1 MKNHLRKLIAI
12 VLAAVLLM
20 STFPAITAASA
31 ESNTSTPDASANNA
45 YATQAADSDIVIGGS
60 FGKKN
65 YTMEANG
72 TINIAVNA
80 SVKNAN
86 LTRVTINVNVP
97 GEERRSSVE
106 IKGGTTWSGSLSL
119 DGTVAPLNVPGTY
132 TIKLFVGVDAGNPNW
147 AEVDQATLVVTE
159 VQYDDLVVDIED
171 PGEVLPGENFTVR
184 SSVSGGSGDYEYL
197 WNWTHPDGTELTL
210 SKKNCSIYTS
220 VAGTYTFMLTVTDNV
235 TGETC
240 TSKKLT
246 VKVEPSQ
253 ETYDPMKVRF
263 IGGDEE
269 IEIELAMVGI
279 AAKCKVTGGSG
290 NFQYGWNIERDGE
303 IIQRYSYGVVDDVCT
318 WKADKVGKYTFYV
331 TVKDLETDLTESAS
345 HSITVV
351 QKEYDPLTLEIISAP
366 KYAEL
371 GETVRVVAETTGG
384 VGSVATTWEVY
395 LGNTLVTSGKG
406 LTAQF
411 APTSDGEYE
420 VIFYAQDEAQTLED
434 RVSIIAGNHVKCALS
449 VSSTSLY
456 VGDVAEAKVTVQD
469 GIGPFSYSWMLNLD
483 GNFVSSELDSE
494 NTSYSW
500 TATQAGTYRIECT
513 VYDLGNEELIGKM
526 VYATDSVDVT
536 VANPDTGKLP
546 DPVVNVTVNGTTAVV
561 TWDAIDGAVRYVY
574 SLRNLTNTTEPAIEH
589 APVDGLSITLNNLE
603 PESEYR
609 VAIGA
614 VPSGVTDTTV
624 DKDKCGW
631 GTKTFTIPKFEKLPD
646 PVVKVTV
653 NGTTAVVTWDA
664 IDGAVRYVYSLYN
677 VTTNNRI
684 ANHAAVNGLSVT
696 LNNLDPDTQ
705 YRVSIGAVP
714 DGVTDTVTEHK
725 KCSWGTET
733 FEIVR
738 LPKPD
743 VTVVVDGATMIA
755 SWEDVPGAVRYVFS
769 LRKTSEPN
777 GDPPYNHVE
786 TNGCSITL
794 DLEPGVEY
802 RLAVAAVP
810 AGVEDTKAET
820 NKCTWALVT
829 FTTETL
835 EEINTP
841 KVLKVETD
849 MKANFLL
856 PGEEVT
862 IKVTCNKATK
872 YLDVYDPAYRTLKDP
887 EFNKEGYPYFE
898 YIVSYAATGK
908 MELRFIALDEQLEWS
923 RKKEHQGF
931 LDIIVC
937 DHTTTPKLISTS
949 NATKKDRNVH
959 TVTET
964 YEDACLCGK
973 VSNTWSK
980 EVDKPHTW
988 GALQAS
994 KTHTQGK
1001 GHRRFYECTACH
1013 QVKDADYVSFLV
1025 GKDNAKKCST
1035 CWARYELIKELQEL
1049 LSERG
1054 YSVGDAGFDGIFGN
1068 DTKNAMN
1075 AFRKDVMKLG
1085 PIDDVDE
1092 ATMAALRNG
1101 ISPITSTSIRWS
1113 MSRLDRTVN
1122 IKVEATSGR
1131 LVKGEYYLLVS
1142 NDGGNTYTQNKLF
1155 LVSGGETSVEHTFD
1169 IYRDLKLTDGRLY
1182 HVATAPLGW
1191 KSGDS
1196 TFLVGTIDLRDKT
1209 GFITS
1214 PRDGDPIAFF
1224 NKGAITVYWE
1234 KQSGNNRIYR
1244 VELYENGKRIYV
1256 NSTLETQ
1263 MTIKVSEIES
1273 YTTEDWNINHTIQIN
1288 VTAVD

>member
-1 MKNHLRKLIAI
+1 MFAKKGIRNRAVCSQALSLL
-12 VLAAVLLM
+12 LAFILLFGTFNAFAVAECSHTNKQELPM
-20 STFPAITAASA
+20 STGYREIPGDDVYHSYITYYQTRCADCQEILVSQYEKTTKEKHDYGYFSQGIKRCSNCNHEA
-31 ESNTSTPDASANNA
+31 EVVCEHTNEQKFLMNDGYREIPGDDVYHYYIKYYQIRCADCQTILETQTEESTKEKHDYGYSSQGIKRCSNC
-45 YATQAADSDIVIGGS
+45 GH
-60 FGKKN
+60 
-65 YTMEANG
+65 EANSVCEHANKQQIYLDD
-72 TINIAVNA
+72 TYESIA
-80 SVKNAN
+80 
-86 LTRVTINVNVP
+86 
-97 GEERRSSVE
+97 G
-106 IKGGTTWSGSLSL
+106 
-119 DGTVAPLNVPGTY
+119 
-132 TIKLFVGVDAGNPNW
+132 
-147 AEVDQATLVVTE
+147 
-159 VQYDDLVVDIED
+159 
-171 PGEVLPGENFTVR
+171 
-184 SSVSGGSGDYEYL
+184 
-197 WNWTHPDGTELTL
+197 
-210 SKKNCSIYTS
+210 
-220 VAGTYTFMLTVTDNV
+220 
-235 TGETC
+235 
-240 TSKKLT
+240 
-246 VKVEPSQ
+246 
-253 ETYDPMKVRF
+253 
-263 IGGDEE
+263 
-269 IEIELAMVGI
+269 
-279 AAKCKVTGGSG
+279 
-290 NFQYGWNIERDGE
+290 
-303 IIQRYSYGVVDDVCT
+303 DDVYHNHITYYQTRC
-318 WKADKVGKYTFYV
+318 ADCQEILVSQYE
-331 TVKDLETDLTESAS
+331 D
-345 HSITVV
+345 V
-351 QKEYDPLTLEIISAP
+351 QKEKHTLD
-366 KYAEL
+366 
-371 GETVRVVAETTGG
+371 
-384 VGSVATTWEVY
+384 
-395 LGNTLVTSGKG
+395 
-406 LTAQF
+406 
-411 APTSDGEYE
+411 SDG
-420 VIFYAQDEAQTLED
+420 
-434 RVSIIAGNHVKCALS
+434 NCS
-449 VSSTSLY
+449 VCHYSAST
-456 VGDVAEAKVTVQD
+456 EQ
-469 GIGPFSYSWMLNLD
+469 P
-483 GNFVSSELDSE
+483 
-494 NTSYSW
+494 
-500 TATQAGTYRIECT
+500 
-513 VYDLGNEELIGKM
+513 
-526 VYATDSVDVT
+526 
-536 VANPDTGKLP
+536 GKLP
-546 DPVVNVTVNGTTAVV
+546 DPVVKVKVNGTTAVV

-614 VPSGVTDTTV
+614 VPAGVTDTTV
-624 DKDKCGW
+624 DKDKCSW
-631 GTKTFTIPKFEKLPD
+631 GRETFTIPAEGKLPD

-664 IDGAVRYVYSLYN
+664 IDGAERYIYSLRN
-677 VTTNNRI
+677 LDTDKSIADHAAVSGLSVTLNDLEPGTQYKI
-684 ANHAAVNGLSVT
+684 AIAAVPAGVSDTHADREKCSWGEKTFTIPAEGKLPDPVVKVTVNGTTAVVTWDAIDGAERYIYSLRNLNTDESIADHAAVNGLSVT

-725 KCSWGTET
+725 KCSWGTAT

-738 LPKPD
+738 LAKPD
-743 VTVVVDGATMIA
+743 VTVVVDGAKMIA

-777 GDPPYNHVE
+777 GDPLYNHVG

-898 YIVSYAATGK
+898 YIVSYAAVGK
-908 MELRFIALDEQLEWS
+908 VELRFIALDEQLEWS

-1013 QVKDADYVSFLV
+1013 QVKDADYISFLV

-1035 CWARYELIKELQEL
+1035 CWARYELIRELQKL

-1054 YSVGDAGFDGIFGN
+1054 YSVGDFGFDGIFGN

-1101 ISPITSTSIRWS
+1101 ISPITSTSIHWS

-1142 NDGGNTYTQNKLF
+1142 NDGGNTYARNRLF

-1169 IYRDLKLTDGRLY
+1169 IYRDLKLTDGQFY

-1191 KSGDS
+1191 KGDYA
-1196 TFLVGTIDLRDKT
+1196 FPIGTIDLRDKT

-1214 PRDGDPIAFF
+1214 PSDGEPIAFF
-1224 NKGAITVYWE
+1224 NTGALTVLWKE
-1234 KQSGNNRIYR
+1234 QSGCSEYV
-1244 VELYENGKRIYV
+1244 VELLEDGKQIFSRPTDDTYMLIKLSDIKSYTKEDWYV
-1256 NSTLETQ
+1256 NHE
-1263 MTIKVSEIES
+1263 
-1273 YTTEDWNINHTIQIN
+1273 IQIN
-1288 VTAVD
+1288 VTSID

>member
-12 VLAAVLLM
+12 VLAAILLT
-20 STFPAITAASA
+20 SAFPAITAASA
-31 ESNTSTPDASANNA
+31 ESNASTPDASANNA
-45 YATQAADSDIVIGGS
+45 YATQAADSDIVISGS

-80 SVKNAN
+80 SVQNAN
-86 LTRVTINVNVP
+86 LTRVTINVDVR
-97 GEERRSSVE
+97 GENRRSSVE
-106 IKGGTTWSGSLSL
+106 INGGTTWRGSLSL
-119 DGTVAPLNVPGTY
+119 DGTVSPLNVPGTY
-132 TIKLFVGVDAGNPNW
+132 TIKLFVGVDAGDPNW

-220 VAGTYTFMLTVTDNV
+220 VAGTYTFTLTVTDNI

-263 IGGDEE
+263 VGGDEE
-269 IEIELAMVGI
+269 VEIELAMVGI

-345 HSITVV
+345 HSITVI
-351 QKEYDPLTLEIISAP
+351 QKEYDPLTLKITSAP

-371 GETVRVVAETTGG
+371 GKTVQVVAETTGG
-384 VGSVATTWEVY
+384 VGSVTTTWEVY
-395 LGNTLVTSGKG
+395 LGNTLVASGKG

-411 APTSDGEYE
+411 APASDGEYE

-449 VSSTSLY
+449 VSNTSLY
-456 VGDVAEAKVTVQD
+456 VGDVVEAKVTVQD

-526 VYATDSVDVT
+526 VYATASVDVT
-536 VANPDTGKLP
+536 VTNPDTGKLP
-546 DPVVNVTVNGTTAVV
+546 DPVVNVTVNGTTAVA

-574 SLRNLTNTTEPAIEH
+574 SLRNLNTNESIADH
-589 APVDGLSITLNNLE
+589 APVEGLSVTVSNLE
-603 PESEYR
+603 PGMQYKI
-609 VAIGA
+609 AIGA
-614 VPSGVTDTTV
+614 VPAGVSDTHADREKCSWGEKEFTV
-624 DKDKCGW
+624 
-631 GTKTFTIPKFEKLPD
+631 PKIEKLPD
-646 PVVKVTV
+646 PVLTV
-653 NGTTAVVTWDA
+653 A
-664 IDGAVRYVYSLYN
+664 
-677 VTTNNRI
+677 
-684 ANHAAVNGLSVT
+684 
-696 LNNLDPDTQ
+696 
-705 YRVSIGAVP
+705 
-714 DGVTDTVTEHK
+714 
-725 KCSWGTET
+725 
-733 FEIVR
+733 
-738 LPKPD
+738 
-743 VTVVVDGATMIA
+743 VDGAKMIA

-777 GDPPYNHVE
+777 GDPLYNHVE

-810 AGVEDTKAET
+810 AGVEDTKADT
-820 NKCTWALVT
+820 KKCSWGLAT

-849 MKANFLL
+849 MRANFLL

-862 IKVTCNKATK
+862 IKVTCNKVTK
-872 YLDVYDPAYRTLKDP
+872 YLDVYDPAYQTLKDP
-887 EFNKEGYPYFE
+887 EFTKDGYPYFE
-898 YIVSYAATGK
+898 YTVSYAATGK
-908 MELRFIALDEQLEWS
+908 VELRYIALDEQLEWS

-937 DHTTTPKLISTS
+937 DHTTTPKLIGTS
-949 NATKKDRNVH
+949 NVTKKDRNVH

-1013 QVKDADYVSFLV
+1013 QVKDADYISFLV
-1025 GKDNAKKCST
+1025 GEDNAKKCST
-1035 CWARYELIKELQEL
+1035 CWARYELIKDLQEL
-1049 LSERG
+1049 LNKRG
-1054 YSVGDAGFDGIFGN
+1054 YNAGEEDGIFGN
-1068 DTKNAMN
+1068 NTKNAMN

-1101 ISPITSTSIRWS
+1101 ISPISSTSIRWS

-1131 LVKGEYYLLVS
+1131 LVKSEYYLLVS

-1169 IYRDLKLTDGRLY
+1169 IYRDLKLTDGQLY

-1191 KSGDS
+1191 KGDYA
-1196 TFLVGTIDLRDKT
+1196 FPIGTIDLRDKT

-1214 PRDGDPIAFF
+1214 PSDGEPIAFF
-1224 NKGAITVYWE
+1224 NTGALTVLWKE
-1234 KQSGNNRIYR
+1234 QSGCSEYV
-1244 VELYENGKRIYV
+1244 VELLEDGKQIFSRPTDDTYMLIKLSDIKSYTKEDWYV
-1256 NSTLETQ
+1256 NHE
-1263 MTIKVSEIES
+1263 
-1273 YTTEDWNINHTIQIN
+1273 IQIN
-1288 VTAVD
+1288 VTSID

>member
-1 MKNHLRKLIAI
+1 MYHNH
-12 VLAAVLLM
+12 
-20 STFPAITAASA
+20 ITYYQ
-31 ESNTSTPDASANNA
+31 TRC
-45 YATQAADSDIVIGGS
+45 ADCQ
-60 FGKKN
+60 
-65 YTMEANG
+65 
-72 TINIAVNA
+72 
-80 SVKNAN
+80 
-86 LTRVTINVNVP
+86 
-97 GEERRSSVE
+97 E
-106 IKGGTTWSGSLSL
+106 I
-119 DGTVAPLNVPGTY
+119 
-132 TIKLFVGVDAGNPNW
+132 
-147 AEVDQATLVVTE
+147 LVS
-159 VQYDDLVVDIED
+159 QYED
-171 PGEVLPGENFTVR
+171 
-184 SSVSGGSGDYEYL
+184 
-197 WNWTHPDGTELTL
+197 
-210 SKKNCSIYTS
+210 
-220 VAGTYTFMLTVTDNV
+220 
-235 TGETC
+235 
-240 TSKKLT
+240 
-246 VKVEPSQ
+246 
-253 ETYDPMKVRF
+253 
-263 IGGDEE
+263 
-269 IEIELAMVGI
+269 
-279 AAKCKVTGGSG
+279 
-290 NFQYGWNIERDGE
+290 
-303 IIQRYSYGVVDDVCT
+303 
-318 WKADKVGKYTFYV
+318 
-331 TVKDLETDLTESAS
+331 
-345 HSITVV
+345 V
-351 QKEYDPLTLEIISAP
+351 QKEKHTLD
-366 KYAEL
+366 
-371 GETVRVVAETTGG
+371 
-384 VGSVATTWEVY
+384 
-395 LGNTLVTSGKG
+395 
-406 LTAQF
+406 
-411 APTSDGEYE
+411 SDG
-420 VIFYAQDEAQTLED
+420 
-434 RVSIIAGNHVKCALS
+434 NCS
-449 VSSTSLY
+449 VCHYSAST
-456 VGDVAEAKVTVQD
+456 EQ
-469 GIGPFSYSWMLNLD
+469 P
-483 GNFVSSELDSE
+483 
-494 NTSYSW
+494 
-500 TATQAGTYRIECT
+500 
-513 VYDLGNEELIGKM
+513 
-526 VYATDSVDVT
+526 
-536 VANPDTGKLP
+536 GKLP
-546 DPVVNVTVNGTTAVV
+546 DPVVKVKVNGTTAVV

-614 VPSGVTDTTV
+614 VPAGVTDTTV
-624 DKDKCGW
+624 DKDKCSW
-631 GTKTFTIPKFEKLPD
+631 GRETFTIPAEGKLPDPVVKVTVNGTTAVVTWDAIDGAVRYVYSLRNLTNTTEPVIEHAPVDGLSITLNNLEPESEYRVAIGAVPAGVTDTTVDKDKCSWGRETFTIPAEGKLPD

-725 KCSWGTET
+725 KCSWGMET

-738 LPKPD
+738 LAKPD
-743 VTVVVDGATMIA
+743 VIVAVDGAKMIA

-786 TNGCSITL
+786 TDGCSITL

-820 NKCTWALVT
+820 NKCTWAQVT

-849 MKANFLL
+849 MKANYLL

-1013 QVKDADYVSFLV
+1013 QVKDADYISFLV

-1035 CWARYELIKELQEL
+1035 CWARYELIRELQKL

-1054 YSVGDAGFDGIFGN
+1054 YSVGDFGFDGIFGN

-1101 ISPITSTSIRWS
+1101 NVLPTPESTDDTETELITSPFLRWS
-1113 MSRLDRTVN
+1113 MSNPTDRTVN
-1122 IKVEATSGR
+1122 IKVETDAAQLQAET
-1131 LVKGEYYLLVS
+1131 YYLLIS
-1142 NDGGNTYTQNKLF
+1142 SDGGKTYQRNRQFFVNGARK
-1155 LVSGGETSVEHTFD
+1155 SVDYDFD
-1169 IYRDLKLTDGRLY
+1169 IYNDLKLEVG
-1182 HVATAPLGW
+1182 HVYKVAAAPLNW
-1191 KSGDS
+1191 KSGEPV
-1196 TFLVGTIDLRDKT
+1196 FPVGTIDLQDKA
-1209 GFITS
+1209 GFIIS
-1214 PRDGDPIAFF
+1214 PTDGASIAFF
-1224 NKGAITVYWE
+1224 NTGALRVQWKKQPKSSVYT
-1234 KQSGNNRIYR
+1234 
-1244 VELYENGKRIYV
+1244 VELIENGKQIYCG
-1256 NSTLETQ
+1256 STRDTYML
-1263 MTIKVSEIES
+1263 IKLSDIKS
-1273 YTTEDWNINHTIQIN
+1273 YTKEDWYVSHNIQIN
-1288 VTAVD
+1288 VMSIE

>member
-1 MKNHLRKLIAI
+1 MFAKKGIRNRAVCSQALSLL
-12 VLAAVLLM
+12 LAFILLFGTFNAFAVAECSHTNKQELPM
-20 STFPAITAASA
+20 STGYREIPGDDVYHSYITYYQTRCADCQEILVSQYEKTTKEKHDYGYFSQGIKRCSNCNHEA
-31 ESNTSTPDASANNA
+31 EVVCEHTNEQKFLMNDGYREIPGDDVYHYYIKYYQIRCADCQTILETQTEESTKEKHDYGYPSQGIKRCSNC
-45 YATQAADSDIVIGGS
+45 GH
-60 FGKKN
+60 
-65 YTMEANG
+65 EANSVCEHANKQQIYLDD
-72 TINIAVNA
+72 TYESIAGDAVYHNHITYYQ
-80 SVKNAN
+80 
-86 LTRVTINVNVP
+86 TRCADCQ
-97 GEERRSSVE
+97 E
-106 IKGGTTWSGSLSL
+106 I
-119 DGTVAPLNVPGTY
+119 
-132 TIKLFVGVDAGNPNW
+132 
-147 AEVDQATLVVTE
+147 LVS
-159 VQYDDLVVDIED
+159 QYED
-171 PGEVLPGENFTVR
+171 
-184 SSVSGGSGDYEYL
+184 
-197 WNWTHPDGTELTL
+197 
-210 SKKNCSIYTS
+210 
-220 VAGTYTFMLTVTDNV
+220 
-235 TGETC
+235 
-240 TSKKLT
+240 
-246 VKVEPSQ
+246 
-253 ETYDPMKVRF
+253 
-263 IGGDEE
+263 
-269 IEIELAMVGI
+269 
-279 AAKCKVTGGSG
+279 
-290 NFQYGWNIERDGE
+290 
-303 IIQRYSYGVVDDVCT
+303 
-318 WKADKVGKYTFYV
+318 
-331 TVKDLETDLTESAS
+331 
-345 HSITVV
+345 V
-351 QKEYDPLTLEIISAP
+351 QKEKHTLD
-366 KYAEL
+366 
-371 GETVRVVAETTGG
+371 
-384 VGSVATTWEVY
+384 
-395 LGNTLVTSGKG
+395 
-406 LTAQF
+406 
-411 APTSDGEYE
+411 SDG
-420 VIFYAQDEAQTLED
+420 
-434 RVSIIAGNHVKCALS
+434 NCS
-449 VSSTSLY
+449 VCHYSAST
-456 VGDVAEAKVTVQD
+456 EQ
-469 GIGPFSYSWMLNLD
+469 P
-483 GNFVSSELDSE
+483 
-494 NTSYSW
+494 
-500 TATQAGTYRIECT
+500 
-513 VYDLGNEELIGKM
+513 
-526 VYATDSVDVT
+526 
-536 VANPDTGKLP
+536 GKLP
-546 DPVVNVTVNGTTAVV
+546 DPVVKVKVNGTTAVV

-614 VPSGVTDTTV
+614 VPAGVTDTTV
-624 DKDKCGW
+624 DKDKCSW
-631 GTKTFTIPKFEKLPD
+631 GRETFTIPAEGKLPD

-653 NGTTAVVTWDA
+653 NGTTAVVTWNA

-725 KCSWGTET
+725 KCSWGMET

-738 LPKPD
+738 LAKPD
-743 VTVVVDGATMIA
+743 VIVAVDGAKMIA

-786 TNGCSITL
+786 TDGCSITL

-820 NKCTWALVT
+820 NKCTWAQVT

-849 MKANFLL
+849 MKANYLL

-1013 QVKDADYVSFLV
+1013 QVKDADYISFLV

-1035 CWARYELIKELQEL
+1035 CWARYELIRELQKL

-1054 YSVGDAGFDGIFGN
+1054 YSVGDFGFDGIFGN

-1101 ISPITSTSIRWS
+1101 NVLPTPESTDDTETELITSPFLRWS
-1113 MSRLDRTVN
+1113 MSNPTDRTVN
-1122 IKVEATSGR
+1122 IKVETDAAQLQAET
-1131 LVKGEYYLLVS
+1131 YYLLIS
-1142 NDGGNTYTQNKLF
+1142 SDGGKTYQRNRQFFVNGARK
-1155 LVSGGETSVEHTFD
+1155 SVDYDFD
-1169 IYRDLKLTDGRLY
+1169 IYNDLKLEVG
-1182 HVATAPLGW
+1182 HVYKVAAAPLNW
-1191 KSGDS
+1191 KSGEPV
-1196 TFLVGTIDLRDKT
+1196 FPVGTIDLQDKA
-1209 GFITS
+1209 GFIIS
-1214 PRDGDPIAFF
+1214 PTDGASIAFF
-1224 NKGAITVYWE
+1224 NTGALRVQWKKQPKSSVYT
-1234 KQSGNNRIYR
+1234 
-1244 VELYENGKRIYV
+1244 VELIENGKQIYCG
-1256 NSTLETQ
+1256 STRDTYML
-1263 MTIKVSEIES
+1263 IKLSDIKS
-1273 YTTEDWNINHTIQIN
+1273 YTKEDWYVSHNIQIN
-1288 VTAVD
+1288 VMSIE

>member
-1 MKNHLRKLIAI
+1 MFAKKGIRNRAVCSQALSLL
-12 VLAAVLLM
+12 LAFILLFGTFNAFAVAECSHTNKQELPM
-20 STFPAITAASA
+20 STGYREIPGDDVYHSYITYYQTRCADCQEILVSQYEKTTKEKHDYGYFSQGIKRCSNCNHEA
-31 ESNTSTPDASANNA
+31 EVVCEHTNEQKFLMNDGYREIPGDDVYHYYIKYYQIRCADCQTILETQTEESTKEKHDYGYFSQGIKRCSNCNHEAEVVCEHTNEQKFLMNDGYREIPGDDVYHYYIKYYQIRCADCQTILETQTEESTKEKHDYGYPSQGIKRCSNC
-45 YATQAADSDIVIGGS
+45 GH
-60 FGKKN
+60 
-65 YTMEANG
+65 EANSVCEHANKQQIYLDD
-72 TINIAVNA
+72 TYESIAGDAVYHNHITYYQ
-80 SVKNAN
+80 
-86 LTRVTINVNVP
+86 TRCADCQ
-97 GEERRSSVE
+97 E
-106 IKGGTTWSGSLSL
+106 I
-119 DGTVAPLNVPGTY
+119 
-132 TIKLFVGVDAGNPNW
+132 
-147 AEVDQATLVVTE
+147 LVS
-159 VQYDDLVVDIED
+159 QYED
-171 PGEVLPGENFTVR
+171 
-184 SSVSGGSGDYEYL
+184 
-197 WNWTHPDGTELTL
+197 
-210 SKKNCSIYTS
+210 
-220 VAGTYTFMLTVTDNV
+220 
-235 TGETC
+235 
-240 TSKKLT
+240 
-246 VKVEPSQ
+246 
-253 ETYDPMKVRF
+253 
-263 IGGDEE
+263 
-269 IEIELAMVGI
+269 
-279 AAKCKVTGGSG
+279 
-290 NFQYGWNIERDGE
+290 
-303 IIQRYSYGVVDDVCT
+303 
-318 WKADKVGKYTFYV
+318 
-331 TVKDLETDLTESAS
+331 
-345 HSITVV
+345 V
-351 QKEYDPLTLEIISAP
+351 QKEKHTLD
-366 KYAEL
+366 
-371 GETVRVVAETTGG
+371 
-384 VGSVATTWEVY
+384 
-395 LGNTLVTSGKG
+395 
-406 LTAQF
+406 
-411 APTSDGEYE
+411 SDG
-420 VIFYAQDEAQTLED
+420 
-434 RVSIIAGNHVKCALS
+434 NCS
-449 VSSTSLY
+449 VCHYSAST
-456 VGDVAEAKVTVQD
+456 EQ
-469 GIGPFSYSWMLNLD
+469 P
-483 GNFVSSELDSE
+483 
-494 NTSYSW
+494 
-500 TATQAGTYRIECT
+500 
-513 VYDLGNEELIGKM
+513 
-526 VYATDSVDVT
+526 
-536 VANPDTGKLP
+536 GKLP
-546 DPVVNVTVNGTTAVV
+546 DPVVKVKVNGTTAVV

-614 VPSGVTDTTV
+614 VPAGVTDTTV
-624 DKDKCGW
+624 DKDKCSW
-631 GTKTFTIPKFEKLPD
+631 GRETFTIPAEGKLPD

-653 NGTTAVVTWDA
+653 NGTTAVVTWNA

-725 KCSWGTET
+725 KCSWGMET

-738 LPKPD
+738 LAKPD
-743 VTVVVDGATMIA
+743 VIVAVDGAKMIA

-786 TNGCSITL
+786 TDGCSITL

-820 NKCTWALVT
+820 NKCTWAQVT

-849 MKANFLL
+849 MKANYLL

-1013 QVKDADYVSFLV
+1013 QVKDADYISFLV

-1035 CWARYELIKELQEL
+1035 CWARYELIRELQKL

-1054 YSVGDAGFDGIFGN
+1054 YSVGDFGFDGIFGN

-1101 ISPITSTSIRWS
+1101 NVLPTPESTDDTETELITSPFLRWS
-1113 MSRLDRTVN
+1113 MSNPTDRTVN
-1122 IKVEATSGR
+1122 IKVETDAAQLQAET
-1131 LVKGEYYLLVS
+1131 YYLLIS
-1142 NDGGNTYTQNKLF
+1142 SDGGKTYQRNRQFFVNGARK
-1155 LVSGGETSVEHTFD
+1155 SVDYDFD
-1169 IYRDLKLTDGRLY
+1169 IYNDLKLEVG
-1182 HVATAPLGW
+1182 HVYKVAAAPLNW
-1191 KSGDS
+1191 KSGEPV
-1196 TFLVGTIDLRDKT
+1196 FPVGTIDLQDKA
-1209 GFITS
+1209 GFIIS
-1214 PRDGDPIAFF
+1214 PTDGASIAFF
-1224 NKGAITVYWE
+1224 NTGALRVQWKKQPKSSVYT
-1234 KQSGNNRIYR
+1234 
-1244 VELYENGKRIYV
+1244 VELIENGKQIYCG
-1256 NSTLETQ
+1256 STRDTYML
-1263 MTIKVSEIES
+1263 IKLSDIKS
-1273 YTTEDWNINHTIQIN
+1273 YTKEDWYVSHNIQIN
-1288 VTAVD
+1288 VMSIE